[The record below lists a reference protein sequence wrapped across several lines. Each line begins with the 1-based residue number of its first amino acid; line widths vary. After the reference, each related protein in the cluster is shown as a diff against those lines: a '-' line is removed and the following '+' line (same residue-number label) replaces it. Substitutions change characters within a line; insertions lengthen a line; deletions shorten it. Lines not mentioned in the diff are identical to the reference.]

1 MAPLDPKLSTM
12 IIALSTDNNNNNETI
27 NTKNNNNI
35 IDVNNK
41 INTDDDDDD
50 TKLQDT
56 NARYVGYTRSLA
68 RLARYLAF
76 TSDVGEAFRPVV
88 DSRIVSFAYFISFSY
103 CFADVGY
110 EAYKLDKRGYKNE
123 HNETITMT
131 QCVVERTAFQLIA
144 SMAIPTLIIHT
155 TVDVTHKVL
164 KKLNRFQK
172 WGPTI
177 AGLCIVPLLPLY
189 IDHPVEQALEWGFKN
204 YGPWASKTTTT
215 KSHED

>member
-1 MAPLDPKLSTM
+1 MGPLDPKLSTM
-12 IIALSTDNNNNNETI
+12 IIALSSDNNKSEIINSNNNNN
-27 NTKNNNNI
+27 NSNV
-35 IDVNNK
+35 IDVNNNN
-41 INTDDDDDD
+41 NTNGDK
-50 TKLQDT
+50 KLQDT

-88 DSRIVSFAYFISFSY
+88 DSRIVSFAYFVSFSY

-144 SMAIPTLIIHT
+144 SMAIPTLIIHS
-155 TVDVTHKVL
+155 TVDITAKIL
-164 KKLNRFQK
+164 KKFNRFQK

-177 AGLCIVPLLPLY
+177 AGLCVVPLLPLY
-189 IDHPVEQALEWGFKN
+189 IDHPVEHALEWGFKN
-204 YGPWASKTTTT
+204 YGPWASKTAST